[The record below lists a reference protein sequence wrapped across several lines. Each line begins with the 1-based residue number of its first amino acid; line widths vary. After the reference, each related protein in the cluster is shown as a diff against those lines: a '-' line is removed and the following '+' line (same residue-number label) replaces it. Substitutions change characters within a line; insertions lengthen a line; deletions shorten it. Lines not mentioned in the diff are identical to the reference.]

1 MVRDRAGHL
10 SLTSTADMVISLH
23 SPPHNGT
30 FVLPSHYQ
38 ARMTLSEYVP
48 TAIASAAVVAA
59 SYFVTTPTNT
69 NDHQGSSP
77 TPRHSAHSIPSIPYW
92 ASSSSPQ
99 QHFVNTPPMASAGN
113 RKFDEER
120 RAELKRIA
128 NDTLRA
134 LNYGNYP
141 FKGIDKD
148 LSGPM
153 EYSKRNT
160 KYYPPDS
167 PIREW
172 AENPQNLPPDSS
184 PTHISVLHVSTLDA
198 ARLLENVYKN
208 NPSKR
213 GKTGVLNFAS
223 ATKPGG
229 GFKNGA
235 EAQEESIAR
244 SSTLY
249 PCLTTDEANKFYKL
263 HSRES
268 ADNHPAYYSHAIIYS
283 PKVTVFRDDDGIYTY
298 PFNVDVLTCAAV
310 NAGEVRKTITV
321 SVRSGLEVGIEKE
334 MKERMGRILYVF
346 EQEGVRNIILGT
358 FGTGVFKND
367 VAIVA
372 RIWAHL
378 LIVPDARFKDSFD
391 RIIFAITGD
400 KTFGDFQGAF
410 EAWGKP
416 RAPGI
421 KPSRRGPGLNL
432 TPWS

>member
-1 MVRDRAGHL
+1 MV
-10 SLTSTADMVISLH
+10 DMVISLH
-23 SPPHNGT
+23 TALGVYGT

-38 ARMTLSEYVP
+38 ALMPLSEYVP
-48 TAIASAAVVAA
+48 PAIASAAVLAA
-59 SYFVTTPTNT
+59 SYFVTTPTSKNG
-69 NDHQGSSP
+69 HQRSSP
-77 TPRHSAHSIPSIPYW
+77 MRRHSAHSIPSIPDW

-120 RAELKRIA
+120 CAELKKIA
-128 NDTLRA
+128 NETLRV
-134 LNYGNYP
+134 LRYGNYP
-141 FKGIDKD
+141 FKGVDKD
-148 LSGPM
+148 LSELM
-153 EYSKRNT
+153 EYSKKNT
-160 KYYPPDS
+160 KYYPPSS
-167 PIREW
+167 PIGRW
-172 AENPQNLPPDSS
+172 AESQPNLPPDSS

-208 NPSKR
+208 NPSQR

-249 PCLTTDEANKFYKL
+249 PCLTTDEAAKFYKL

-268 ADNHPAYYSHAIIYS
+268 AEKHPAYYSHAIVYS
-283 PKVTVFRDDDGIYTY
+283 PKVTVFRDDDGFYTY
-298 PFNVDVLTCAAV
+298 PFNVDILTCAAV
-310 NAGEVRKTITV
+310 NAGEVRKTIGMP
-321 SVRSGLEVGIEKE
+321 VRSGLELGIEKE
-334 MKERMGRILYVF
+334 IASRMGRILFVF

-358 FGTGVFKND
+358 FGTGMSRND

-400 KTFGDFQGAF
+400 KTFGDFRSAF
-410 EAWGKP
+410 EAW
-416 RAPGI
+416 
-421 KPSRRGPGLNL
+421 RGPLNL
-432 TPWS
+432 APWS

>member
-1 MVRDRAGHL
+1 MPVTEL
-10 SLTSTADMVISLH
+10 
-23 SPPHNGT
+23 
-30 FVLPSHYQ
+30 
-38 ARMTLSEYVP
+38 VP
-48 TAIASAAVVAA
+48 AIASLALIA
-59 SYFVTTPTNT
+59 S
-69 NDHQGSSP
+69 
-77 TPRHSAHSIPSIPYW
+77 SIPYW
-92 ASSSSPQ
+92 ASSSSSQ
-99 QHFVNTPPMASAGN
+99 QHSVDTPMASAGN

-120 RAELKRIA
+120 RAELKKIA
-128 NDTLRA
+128 NETLRV
-134 LNYGNYP
+134 LQDGNYP
-141 FKGIDKD
+141 FKGIDQD
-148 LSGPM
+148 LSEHLG
-153 EYSKRNT
+153 YSRKNT
-160 KYYPPDS
+160 KYYPPGS
-167 PIREW
+167 SIREW
-172 AENPQNLPPDSS
+172 AASQQNLPPDSS

-249 PCLTTDEANKFYKL
+249 PCLMTDEAAKFYKL

-268 ADNHPAYYSHAIIYS
+268 ADNHPAYYSHAIVYS
-283 PKVTVFRDDDGIYTY
+283 PKVTVFRDDDGFFTY

-310 NAGEVRKTITV
+310 NAGEVRKTV
-321 SVRSGLEVGIEKE
+321 SVPGRSGLEVGIEKE
-334 MKERMGRILYVF
+334 MTERMGRILFVF
-346 EQEGVRNIILGT
+346 EKAGVRNIILGT
-358 FGTGVFKND
+358 FGTGVFRND

-400 KTFGDFQGAF
+400 KTFGDFQSAF

-416 RAPGI
+416 RAHGI
-421 KPSRRGPGLNL
+421 KSSRRGPL
-432 TPWS
+432 TQWSGTGSLA